1 MRSLYKTHDIFR
13 LISFYRILVHE
24 MQPEGEPPSGGPVT
38 RSKARRQLTG
48 SRSDSGLSHN
58 ELEPRGDLSDQGPAS
73 PGEGEQFEILPASD
87 KELGTKTAVFLLLMI
102 FLSSALSMVLV
113 LKTFPDMNDQDKNSI
128 KFPQNLDDAKELGQ
142 VLSRYKDQYFLQ
154 VRNVRS

>member
-1 MRSLYKTHDIFR
+1 M
-13 LISFYRILVHE
+13 
-24 MQPEGEPPSGGPVT
+24 T

-58 ELEPRGDLSDQGPAS
+58 DQQPGGDLPDQDRTS
-73 PGEGEQFEILPASD
+73 PGEGEQFEILPSSD

-154 VRNVRS
+154 VRNVPI